1 MKNIMDKQFRIL
13 LRVNNL
19 DLCRGFYRDILNLG
33 EPQLDST
40 FAVAFS
46 LNGGAELVL
55 EKTQAG
61 YFDHGCSV
69 ISLVL
74 EVDDNEFEAIRKRLE
89 DNCGVT
95 LSEVTIFGD
104 STALRGNDPEGN
116 FFYLHRF
123 SSAVQ

>member
-1 MKNIMDKQFRIL
+1 MNKQFRIL
-13 LRVNNL
+13 MRVNNL

-46 LNGGAELVL
+46 LNNGAELVL
-55 EKTQAG
+55 EKTQSC
-61 YFDHGCSV
+61 YLEHGCSA

-74 EVDDNEFEAIRKRLE
+74 EVDDNEFEAIRRRLE
-89 DNCGVT
+89 DNCGAT
-95 LSEVTIFGD
+95 LTEVTIFGD

-123 SSAVQ
+123 SSAAQ